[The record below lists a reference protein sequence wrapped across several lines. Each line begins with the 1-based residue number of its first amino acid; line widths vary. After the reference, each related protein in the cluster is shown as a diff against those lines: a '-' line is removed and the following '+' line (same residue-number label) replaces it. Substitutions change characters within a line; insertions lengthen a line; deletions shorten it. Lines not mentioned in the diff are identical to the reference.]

1 MRDVVRT
8 LELKRITTKWITR
21 GIFFFYLW
29 YFSVSLSYPSFP
41 SHPYHSQVLKI
52 ILFLTVSF
60 SFPLRLIFLLKVW
73 EKQWWKNNVETL
85 NSWVRIL
92 TSVFYQ
98 KYKFIKYICKKT
110 QIKYTHIR
118 WSKQFFGI
126 CQIRLVY
133 CLVKRTMIYP
143 LLTKVSAKLFEL
155 LKLR

>member
-98 KYKFIKYICKKT
+98 KYKFIKYICKKKHKLNILT
-110 QIKYTHIR
+110 LDDPNNFLEYVKLDLSIVLWNER
-118 WSKQFFGI
+118 WYIHYWQ
-126 CQIRLVY
+126 R
-133 CLVKRTMIYP
+133 YP
-143 LLTKVSAKLFEL
+143 LNCLNY
-155 LKLR
+155 